1 MPDEQKE
8 LKFPLDFNE
17 CPLCG
22 SIRKVAETILN
33 QEKEAKRIGANA
45 RAAIHVAK
53 SMIADPR
60 MIGLKAPVIIS
71 FLDIC
76 ADCGAVYCVHAELGT
91 ATTTTLPKGPNIR
104 GLGSQHQGF
113 SPS

>member
-1 MPDEQKE
+1 MPEEKQG

-17 CPLCG
+17 CPSCG
-22 SIRKVAETILN
+22 STKRVAETVLN

-45 RAAIHVAK
+45 RAAIHVAR

-60 MIGLKAPVIIS
+60 MIGLKAPVIIA

-76 ADCGAVYCVHAELGT
+76 AGCGTVYCVHAELGT
-91 ATTTTLPKGPNIR
+91 ATTTLPKGPNIR
-104 GLGSQHQGF
+104 GLG
-113 SPS
+113 PP